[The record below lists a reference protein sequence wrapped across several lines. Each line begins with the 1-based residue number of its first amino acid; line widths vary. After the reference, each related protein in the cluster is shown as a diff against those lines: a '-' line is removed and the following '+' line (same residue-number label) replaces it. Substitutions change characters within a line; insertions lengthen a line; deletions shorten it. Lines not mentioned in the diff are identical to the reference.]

1 MNPPNPTLSSHNEEH
16 MLGHGFY
23 NKHSHEQGKANTY
36 GLPLLVE
43 AVNGIDFGQIGD
55 EFRIADYGSAQGQN
69 SLLPMKTVIA
79 ETKKRAGDSGRTA
92 IPISVTH
99 TDLPT
104 NDWATLFQTV
114 LFSTESYLAGVRD
127 VFCFASG
134 TSIYRQI
141 FPPNHI
147 ALGYSAIT
155 THWLSRKPC
164 NIPNEIWSV
173 RTTGS
178 IHDTWAKQAKAD
190 WNAFLQYRALEM
202 QPPARLVII
211 ASGADAQGTSGAE
224 GLIDLANSVLQHLVK
239 EGTLY
244 PDEYEQM
251 AIPTYY
257 RTTQE
262 WKAPLIPGSDFMK
275 ASGLSLIHFEERVLA
290 DTYFEQYQQNRDA
303 KAFAEAY
310 TGFFKAAF
318 EPCLFAGLLDSR
330 TPQRRQDVIDSFSQ
344 GLQSGLAQDPEK
356 YSCRWFLQ
364 LMVIAKK
371 SSPAN

>member
-114 LFSTESYLAGVRD
+114 LFSTDSYLAGVHD

-134 TSIYRQI
+134 TSIYHQI

-173 RTTGS
+173 RATGS

-190 WNAFLQYRALEM
+190 WNAFLQYRAIEM
-202 QPPARLVII
+202 QPSAQLVII

-239 EGTLY
+239 EGTLH

-262 WKAPLIPGSDFMK
+262 WKAPLTPGSDFME

-318 EPCLFAGLLDSR
+318 EPCLFAGLLDNR

-371 SSPAN
+371 SSAAN

>member
-202 QPPARLVII
+202 QPSARLVII
-211 ASGADAQGTSGAE
+211 ASGADTQGTSGPE

-262 WKAPLIPGSDFMK
+262 WKAPLIPGSDFME

-371 SSPAN
+371 SSAAN